1 MRRGNVLTHHA
12 QVLNLFSLCEKT
24 IEHKKLQ
31 KIIYI
36 AKSFGAP
43 FAEKYRYHRLGPYSE
58 DLFVRLEELCNLHFL
73 QEEQHNVD
81 AVYVL
86 TEEGEKFLHT
96 LRTKKEKDSYTSM
109 YKALNEQSLATL
121 EQMAALLYFQQM
133 EGDGVRDPHLI
144 SRYSDQEW
152 LHAET
157 YLTTLRERQV
167 FYEGS

>member
-1 MRRGNVLTHHA
+1 
-12 QVLNLFSLCEKT
+12 
-24 IEHKKLQ
+24 
-31 KIIYI
+31 
-36 AKSFGAP
+36 
-43 FAEKYRYHRLGPYSE
+43 
-58 DLFVRLEELCNLHFL
+58 LEELCNLHFL

-96 LRTKKEKDSYTSM
+96 LRTKEEKDSYTSM